1 MQTLRGKALVFLLLA
16 DLAIAVMSQ
25 EMMGNVMSEGNATT
39 MGIPRMTPEFKEM
52 AKKLMLKCSKMGY
65 QPPAMPEPAYNG
77 SVEEEE
83 MMPQN
88 PFSLFPSLL
97 SSLPPIPPLPALTSS
112 RSARLSNSSVDRP
125 DMEADWNVTEQQ
137 LNATTLTEMIDIMK
151 NSTDQPRC
159 FMQTFISPVAWS
171 AIMQNGPWVQIEDLS
186 KLLWAARPYLE
197 SMPPHYIDLPPRP
210 DQLHMAEMMKMFS
223 EVFSSLSEEQRDQI
237 TEWVKASVLENEF
250 NCTHSSPTQRPKRPQ
265 PWSMGAKP
273 PPGGPRA
280 LGAKPPP
287 AGPGALGALL
297 HDPNSLLDS
306 EGAKK
311 ERGKRQIGRQVE
323 KGVEEGKGQR
333 EGGSQGMAAINGVTT
348 GEPRETVS
356 RSTRSSQEVKE
367 KFSDHMKEEEV
378 EDDRKEK
385 KQPGIGKEG
394 EEEKIMSSGNGEEME
409 QTGKKEPSGG
419 GAKKQEVSAQTGS
432 QVSDTWAEDADAP
445 GIKKREKDGERK
457 DETEGG
463 EERWRDEEKE
473 KGRPGGK
480 VADKEKEE
488 GRMSVKQEEEGER
501 EDEDSQRMEAEGGG
515 VGGWGKREKSG
526 NNSTESETGGMMET
540 HGEDKEKKSWPDSD
554 QSPSRQ
560 REEKE
565 VRKEKEG
572 GGEKSWP
579 DSDQSGI
586 GERGE
591 KEMRKD
597 KEGGEKSWP
606 DSDQSGIGERGE
618 KEVRKEKEGGGEK
631 SWPDR
636 DQSGIGERG
645 KKEVRKDKEGG
656 EKSWP
661 DRDQSGIGER
671 GEKEQ
676 SKEEKREGGKRW
688 EDDKEE
694 KREPEEEDGE
704 RGPKRVHCPQRQPWL
719 NIKVLRIMGRFLSR
733 LPPQE
738 VKTIPSEELCQF
750 FRSQSVSHSFQ
761 RVGAIK
767 ASLGRTLMS
776 RLKTCFSS
784 TQELLQ
790 HTASLGSLACF
801 YDGGV
806 SSLNETMSKGLL
818 SQLEECQNSASK
830 KVNMHTHPRTH
841 ISSSVLLSLGTVVR
855 GVSSSE
861 LQTLPGEELLRGEE
875 RGRLEG
881 VSRMMS
887 TLQRKALL
895 KGMRSSV
902 NVSALVLSVPAPL
915 LSSLSL
921 STLGRARLTSV
932 EQLEGRKWTR
942 AQSAFLLKKIV
953 GRKLNRQH
961 LRMLGQAIQGVT
973 CEMIDSLIQN
983 ETMES
988 VEALSQSSGW
998 LDKTQI
1004 GCAARQLFA
1013 MLEQNRTDYFSSIT
1027 EEELQSI
1034 PATMLIHL
1042 PARRIQGLPV
1052 SVCGVFLDKMAAV
1065 NLSCLPH
1072 SSPSRSA
1079 LTQRALD
1086 CLGKNLSE
1094 VSSEEVQSLG
1104 PLLCELPPPQL
1115 RSLAPEVLNSTLL
1128 ELAACPYIPRSYRA
1142 QLFSIVTDTFGQPS
1156 DWSEEDMMSLRPFL
1170 LLDNSTLRTLPNRP
1184 WLRSS
1189 LSDLM
1194 DSLPAL
1200 SSTVVPEEFRP
1211 RPNLTTLRWKL
1222 FVLTT
1227 REDGQTSTP
1236 GQRRRRREA
1245 VAVGG
1250 PTSDLIEEL
1259 GVGNVFWSPAQLANM
1274 SCETFTASSSQL
1286 GEIRDFSD
1294 EQLAALRQKVI
1305 ESLGPVGQLNESQ
1318 VLELGCVS
1326 QGFSAQELRQ
1336 LNISTLDTLELLS
1349 TCRWT
1354 QAQRRDVWRGFQ
1366 ERTGRS
1372 AAQLQDLDIVGLGQ
1386 FICGLEPEET
1396 QQLSNDSFR
1405 EAAEAVGYTP
1415 CDKPQ
1420 LESFKRKAV
1429 LVFGEPQSWSE
1440 GQVTSL
1446 GNILAGL
1453 EAAELQS
1460 LTHSV
1465 FSFIK
1470 ASAIPLIP
1478 PKHLAALSVSQLQAL
1493 GPDNAAMV
1501 TEAQRAELGA
1511 EQRKGLADALGVAYI
1526 RAGEPSS
1533 GGSHSS
1539 PVPQTGG
1546 STSHTMGGIV
1556 LLLKPLLLLL
1566 LGFMLD

>member
-1 MQTLRGKALVFLLLA
+1 
-16 DLAIAVMSQ
+16 
-25 EMMGNVMSEGNATT
+25 
-39 MGIPRMTPEFKEM
+39 
-52 AKKLMLKCSKMGY
+52 
-65 QPPAMPEPAYNG
+65 
-77 SVEEEE
+77 
-83 MMPQN
+83 
-88 PFSLFPSLL
+88 
-97 SSLPPIPPLPALTSS
+97 
-112 RSARLSNSSVDRP
+112 
-125 DMEADWNVTEQQ
+125 MEADWNVTEQL
-137 LNATTLTEMIDIMK
+137 LNVTTLPEMIDIMK
-151 NSTDQPRC
+151 NSTEQPRC

-171 AIMQNGPWVQIEDLS
+171 AVIQNGLWVPIEDLS

-197 SMPPHYIDLPPRP
+197 NMPPHYIDLPPSP

-237 TEWVKASVLENEF
+237 REWVKASVLENEF
-250 NCTHSSPTQRPKRPQ
+250 NCTHSSPAQRPKRPH

-273 PPGGPRA
+273 TPG
-280 LGAKPPP
+280 
-287 AGPGALGALL
+287 GPGALGALL

-306 EGAKK
+306 
-311 ERGKRQIGRQVE
+311 
-323 KGVEEGKGQR
+323 
-333 EGGSQGMAAINGVTT
+333 GGPN
-348 GEPRETVS
+348 R
-356 RSTRSSQEVKE
+356 
-367 KFSDHMKEEEV
+367 
-378 EDDRKEK
+378 
-385 KQPGIGKEG
+385 
-394 EEEKIMSSGNGEEME
+394 
-409 QTGKKEPSGG
+409 
-419 GAKKQEVSAQTGS
+419 
-432 QVSDTWAEDADAP
+432 
-445 GIKKREKDGERK
+445 
-457 DETEGG
+457 
-463 EERWRDEEKE
+463 
-473 KGRPGGK
+473 
-480 VADKEKEE
+480 
-488 GRMSVKQEEEGER
+488 
-501 EDEDSQRMEAEGGG
+501 
-515 VGGWGKREKSG
+515 
-526 NNSTESETGGMMET
+526 
-540 HGEDKEKKSWPDSD
+540 
-554 QSPSRQ
+554 
-560 REEKE
+560 
-565 VRKEKEG
+565 VR
-572 GGEKSWP
+572 
-579 DSDQSGI
+579 
-586 GERGE
+586 
-591 KEMRKD
+591 
-597 KEGGEKSWP
+597 
-606 DSDQSGIGERGE
+606 
-618 KEVRKEKEGGGEK
+618 
-631 SWPDR
+631 
-636 DQSGIGERG
+636 
-645 KKEVRKDKEGG
+645 
-656 EKSWP
+656 
-661 DRDQSGIGER
+661 
-671 GEKEQ
+671 
-676 SKEEKREGGKRW
+676 
-688 EDDKEE
+688 
-694 KREPEEEDGE
+694 
-704 RGPKRVHCPQRQPWL
+704 CPQRQPWL

-806 SSLNETMSKGLL
+806 SSLNKTMSKGLL

-830 KVNMHTHPRTH
+830 KTDPLLSPGSGQHPAQPQQNPQELLQAKTLAKALLKTQ
-841 ISSSVLLSLGTVVR
+841 ISSSVLLSLGTVAR
-855 GVSSSE
+855 GVASSE

-875 RGRLEG
+875 RERLER
-881 VSRMMS
+881 VSQMMS
-887 TLQRKALL
+887 TLQRMALL

-921 STLGRARLTSV
+921 STLGRARLTSI
-932 EQLEGRKWTR
+932 EQLEAPSGHAMLECSHRPVPDAYRADVVWTR
-942 AQSAFLLKKIV
+942 SGVLEY
-953 GRKLNRQH
+953 
-961 LRMLGQAIQGVT
+961 RMLGQAIQGVT

-1004 GCAARQLFA
+1004 GCAARQLFHT
-1013 MLEQNRTDYFSSIT
+1013 LEQNRTDYFSSIT
-1027 EEELQSI
+1027 KEELQSI

-1042 PARRIQGLPV
+1042 PAQRIQGLPV

-1065 NLSCLPH
+1065 SLSCLPH
-1072 SSPSRSA
+1072 SSSSRSA

-1086 CLGKNLSE
+1086 CL
-1094 VSSEEVQSLG
+1094 
-1104 PLLCELPPPQL
+1104 L
-1115 RSLAPEVLNSTLL
+1115 RLLAPEVLNSTLL
-1128 ELAACPYIPRSYRA
+1128 ELTACPYIPRSYRA
-1142 QLFSIVTDTFGQPS
+1142 QLFSMVTDTFGQPS

-1189 LSDLM
+1189 LSDLI

-1211 RPNLTTLRWKL
+1211 RPDLSTLRWKL

-1227 REDGQTSTP
+1227 REDGQSSTA

-1245 VAVGG
+1245 MAVGG

-1259 GVGNVFWSPAQLANM
+1259 GRGNVFWSPAQLANM

-1354 QAQRRDVWRGFQ
+1354 QAQRRAVWQGFK
-1366 ERTGRS
+1366 ERTGMC
-1372 AAQLQDLDIVGLGQ
+1372 AAQLEELDIVGLGQ
-1386 FICGLEPEET
+1386 FICGLEPEEIRQLSNHSFQVG
-1396 QQLSNDSFR
+1396 QQLSG
-1405 EAAEAVGYTP
+1405 EAAEVVGYTP

-1453 EAAELQS
+1453 EAAELRS
-1460 LTHSV
+1460 LTPSV
-1465 FSFIK
+1465 FCFIK

-1478 PKHLAALSVSQLQAL
+1478 PHAL
-1493 GPDNAAMV
+1493 GCSLGQPAA
-1501 TEAQRAELGA
+1501 GA
-1511 EQRKGLADALGVAYI
+1511 
-1526 RAGEPSS
+1526 
-1533 GGSHSS
+1533 GS
-1539 PVPQTGG
+1539 
-1546 STSHTMGGIV
+1546 
-1556 LLLKPLLLLL
+1556 
-1566 LGFMLD
+1566 

>member
-25 EMMGNVMSEGNATT
+25 EMMGNVMSEGNATM

-52 AKKLMLKCSKMGY
+52 AKKLMLKCSKMGH
-65 QPPAMPEPAYNG
+65 QPPAMPEPAYNS

-88 PFSLFPSLL
+88 PFSLFSSLL
-97 SSLPPIPPLPALTSS
+97 SSLSSSPPFPTLTSS
-112 RSARLSNSSVDRP
+112 RSASLSNSSVDRP
-125 DMEADWNVTEQQ
+125 DMEADWNVTEQL
-137 LNATTLTEMIDIMK
+137 LNVTTLPEMIDIMK
-151 NSTDQPRC
+151 NSTEQPRC

-171 AIMQNGPWVQIEDLS
+171 AVIQNGQWVPIEDLS
-186 KLLWAARPYLE
+186 KLLWAAKPYLE
-197 SMPPHYIDLPPRP
+197 NMPPHYIHLPPSP

-237 TEWVKASVLENEF
+237 REWVKASVLENEF
-250 NCTHSSPTQRPKRPQ
+250 NCTHSSPAQRPKRPH

-273 PPGGPRA
+273 TPG
-280 LGAKPPP
+280 
-287 AGPGALGALL
+287 GPGALGALL

-306 EGAKK
+306 
-311 ERGKRQIGRQVE
+311 
-323 KGVEEGKGQR
+323 
-333 EGGSQGMAAINGVTT
+333 GGPN
-348 GEPRETVS
+348 R
-356 RSTRSSQEVKE
+356 
-367 KFSDHMKEEEV
+367 
-378 EDDRKEK
+378 
-385 KQPGIGKEG
+385 
-394 EEEKIMSSGNGEEME
+394 
-409 QTGKKEPSGG
+409 
-419 GAKKQEVSAQTGS
+419 
-432 QVSDTWAEDADAP
+432 
-445 GIKKREKDGERK
+445 
-457 DETEGG
+457 
-463 EERWRDEEKE
+463 
-473 KGRPGGK
+473 
-480 VADKEKEE
+480 
-488 GRMSVKQEEEGER
+488 
-501 EDEDSQRMEAEGGG
+501 
-515 VGGWGKREKSG
+515 
-526 NNSTESETGGMMET
+526 
-540 HGEDKEKKSWPDSD
+540 
-554 QSPSRQ
+554 
-560 REEKE
+560 
-565 VRKEKEG
+565 VR
-572 GGEKSWP
+572 
-579 DSDQSGI
+579 
-586 GERGE
+586 
-591 KEMRKD
+591 
-597 KEGGEKSWP
+597 
-606 DSDQSGIGERGE
+606 
-618 KEVRKEKEGGGEK
+618 
-631 SWPDR
+631 
-636 DQSGIGERG
+636 
-645 KKEVRKDKEGG
+645 
-656 EKSWP
+656 
-661 DRDQSGIGER
+661 
-671 GEKEQ
+671 
-676 SKEEKREGGKRW
+676 
-688 EDDKEE
+688 
-694 KREPEEEDGE
+694 
-704 RGPKRVHCPQRQPWL
+704 CPQRQPWL

-806 SSLNETMSKGLL
+806 SSLNKTMSKGLL

-830 KVNMHTHPRTH
+830 KLKRQLVSKLFSSADAFPDPELLESLGSAVSALPLSRLTRFSAQALASTLPSLSRTPWSAAQAKNPGQGPAEDPGE
-841 ISSSVLLSLGTVVR
+841 ISSSVLLSLGTVAR
-855 GVSSSE
+855 GVASSE

-875 RGRLEG
+875 RERLER
-881 VSRMMS
+881 VSQMMS

-921 STLGRARLTSV
+921 STLGRARLTSI

-953 GRKLNRQH
+953 GRKLKHQH

-1004 GCAARQLFA
+1004 GCAARQLFHT
-1013 MLEQNRTDYFSSIT
+1013 LEQNRTDYFSSIT
-1027 EEELQSI
+1027 KEELQSI
-1034 PATMLIHL
+1034 PATVLIHL
-1042 PARRIQGLPV
+1042 PAQRIQGLPV

-1065 NLSCLPH
+1065 SLSCLPH
-1072 SSPSRSA
+1072 SSSSRSA

-1128 ELAACPYIPRSYRA
+1128 ELTACPYIPRSYRA
-1142 QLFSIVTDTFGQPS
+1142 QLFSMVTDTFGQPS

-1189 LSDLM
+1189 LSDLI

-1211 RPNLTTLRWKL
+1211 RPDLSTLRWKL

-1227 REDGQTSTP
+1227 REDGQSSTA

-1245 VAVGG
+1245 VAVGS

-1259 GVGNVFWSPAQLANM
+1259 GGGNVFWSPAQLANM

-1294 EQLAALRQKVI
+1294 EQLAALHQKVI
-1305 ESLGPVGQLNESQ
+1305 EALGPVGQLNESQ

-1354 QAQRRDVWRGFQ
+1354 QAQRRAVWQGFK
-1366 ERTGRS
+1366 ERTGMC
-1372 AAQLQDLDIVGLGQ
+1372 AAQLEELDIVGLGQ
-1386 FICGLEPEET
+1386 FICGLEPEEIR
-1396 QQLSNDSFR
+1396 QLSNDSFR
-1405 EAAEAVGYTP
+1405 EAAEVVGYTP
-1415 CDKPQ
+1415 CDQPQ

-1453 EAAELQS
+1453 EAAELRS
-1460 LTHSV
+1460 LTPSV
-1465 FSFIK
+1465 FCFIK

-1478 PKHLAALSVSQLQAL
+1478 PTHLAALSVSQLQAL

-1533 GGSHSS
+1533 GGSQSS
-1539 PVPQTGG
+1539 PAPQTGG
-1546 STSHTMGGIV
+1546 STSHTMRGI
-1556 LLLKPLLLLL
+1556 LLKPLLLLV
-1566 LGFMLD
+1566 LGLMLD